1 MTENQEIIRRLD
13 SLIRLVAVG
22 VCAEKTQRDSIEI
35 LDRAGLAPKEIAEFL
50 GTTSNTVSVSLSA
63 MKRQKATRRPSGQKR
78 LPAPGSDVTGS
89 G

>member
-35 LDRAGLAPKEIAEFL
+35 LDRAGLGPKEIAEFL
-50 GTTSNTVSVSLSA
+50 GTTPNTVSVSLSA
-63 MKRQKATRRPSGQKR
+63 IKRQKATKRPSGQKR
-78 LPAPGSDVTGS
+78 LSAPKSDDTGS
-89 G
+89 E